1 MNNKDTQVSLS
12 LSLSTCMIVDLI
24 GSLWCILCL
33 SLRWTHVFKLE
44 SPCDLIIA
52 DNSCM
57 YQEHYCD
64 YKLYLLYDIIT
75 LWLNPHHYLRRCY
88 FSIRKHIDTLKIPEN
103 NNSYFTFT
111 LLNIFFCDYF
121 IDFHRFP
128 KYTSLKMS
136 LLGKNQVY
144 EIRNWPK
151 LPR

>member
-1 MNNKDTQVSLS
+1 
-12 LSLSTCMIVDLI
+12 MIVDLI

-52 DNSCM
+52 DNSCI

-75 LWLNPHHYLRRCY
+75 LWLNPHHYFRRCY

-121 IDFHRFP
+121 IDFLNIWNKKLTKIIPIDKPMRDIITGSRATTLTYYP
-128 KYTSLKMS
+128 CS
-136 LLGKNQVY
+136 KNGY
-144 EIRNWPK
+144 ITINN
-151 LPR
+151 